1 MVAVKITMIRNIN
14 YYRPGELF
22 LCSDPGWTAGLSG
35 SRDDT
40 IDTGWWVNNDVQRE
54 PLWRVCVRTPR
65 VRRYKLHAAQV
76 KLILRNFTSDPGSPA
91 RSIRPP
97 SSKQRIPNPFEN
109 REHFSFP
116 PPHTWAVF
124 QIFDIRLVSHQFPFS
139 NIFNKGFSFVIHKNT
154 TVNMFKNLLLGVI
167 N

>member
-97 SSKQRIPNPFEN
+97 SSKHRCFRIRSKIGSTSLSRPRTPE
-109 REHFSFP
+109 RYSKYS
-116 PPHTWAVF
+116 
-124 QIFDIRLVSHQFPFS
+124 I
-139 NIFNKGFSFVIHKNT
+139 
-154 TVNMFKNLLLGVI
+154 LGW
-167 N
+167 